1 MRGGTVLGVGLD
13 ELQSRQRQPCVVHA
27 REALAVVGVERYGLR
42 VVDIARAIRKSPDGI
57 SKAIARANRRR
68 LEDHG
73 YLDTLN
79 RVDADIAKY
88 RDKYY
93 KGGKA

>member
-1 MRGGTVLGVGLD
+1 MPRRLGRLATKTGEKCGLG
-13 ELQSRQRQPCVVHA
+13 EVK
-27 REALAVVGVERYGLR
+27 ERDGLR
-42 VVDIARAIRKSPDGI
+42 VVDIARATRKSPDGI
-57 SKAIARANRRR
+57 SKAIARASRRR

-79 RVDADIAKY
+79 ELDAYVAKY